1 MIRNIIYDEVIGINK
16 KRIFSIIGLIS
27 KSTDFAHDRGYVKD
41 EYVLSGSV
49 VPKDTKSSYYD
60 FDNLLREMKATIINH
75 KGQKDYRNIHNPS
88 VGIRL
93 SGNYSDIKEQA
104 KVVEVLGDGIKVVE
118 YGEYPTDITFEIQG
132 QKTYSLDKEKML
144 LETGKTY
151 WIPNLEIQTYL
162 NPHLESHVRCYLGE
176 NRPEDYIE
184 IKEYVDSNG
193 NKYAEHKGRY
203 YVVQPLR
210 WYVDEKEDYAV
221 CMNTIAGG
229 LPYGSYFQMLYPEL
243 EDTYSVDYF
252 VSNKLVQDLI
262 PSEIYEL
269 PEEYIPESVVKEPI
283 ATVSL
288 PNLDNLNREQLEAL
302 QAQIAQILAQK
313 NNNQNRSLVLKP

>member
-1 MIRNIIYDEVIGINK
+1 MIRNIRYDEVIGPNK
-16 KRIFSIIGLIS
+16 KRIFGIIGLIS
-27 KSTDFAHDRGYVKD
+27 KSTSFAQNIGYIND

-49 VPKDTKSSYYD
+49 LPKDTKSSYYD
-60 FDNLLREMKATIINH
+60 FDNILREQKATVINR

-93 SGNYSDIKEQA
+93 SGKYSDIKDQA

-118 YGEYPTDITFEIQG
+118 YGEYPTALTFEIQG
-132 QKTYSLDKEKML
+132 QKTHSLDKEKML
-144 LETGKTY
+144 IETGKTY

-162 NPHLESHVRCYLGE
+162 SPYLESHVRCYLGE
-176 NRPEDYIE
+176 NKPEEYVE
-184 IKEYVDSNG
+184 IKEYVDSKG
-193 NKYAEHKGRY
+193 NKYAEHNGTY
-203 YVVQPLR
+203 YLVQPLR
-210 WYVDEKEDYAV
+210 WYVDEKEDYV
-221 CMNTIAGG
+221 VSINTIAGG

-252 VSNKLVQDLI
+252 VTNKLVQDLI

-269 PEEYIPESVVKEPI
+269 PEEYIPEPVVEESTP
-283 ATVSL
+283 TVSL

-302 QAQIAQILAQK
+302 QAKIAQMLEQK
-313 NNNQNRSLVLKP
+313 NNNQNKSLRLKP